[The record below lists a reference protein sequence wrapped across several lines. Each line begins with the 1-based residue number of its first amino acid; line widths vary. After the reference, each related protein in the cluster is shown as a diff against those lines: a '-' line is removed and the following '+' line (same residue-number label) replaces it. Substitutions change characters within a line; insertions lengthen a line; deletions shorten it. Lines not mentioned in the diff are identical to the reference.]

1 MKNVTFHIS
10 FDAENESDF
19 AFANSIVTALKVQSG
34 AKVKVQT
41 ENAGVNASEA
51 KAPATAASD
60 TKAPAA
66 AAPETKAPA
75 TVAPETKAPAT
86 TAPAPVPEAKA
97 AAKVE
102 YTCEDAR
109 KAMASKLAN
118 HRTALVDKLRSLGA
132 KNISTLPQDKYA
144 EFIDFCNSLT
154 D

>member
-10 FDAENESDF
+10 FEAENESDF
-19 AFANSIVTALKVQSG
+19 AFAHSIVTALKVQSG
-34 AKVKVQT
+34 VKAKEASVNAAEAKAPAAVPAVLEAKAPAAAVSEAKVP
-41 ENAGVNASEA
+41 EA
-51 KAPATAASD
+51 KAPAT
-60 TKAPAA
+60 P
-66 AAPETKAPA
+66 APET
-75 TVAPETKAPAT
+75 
-86 TAPAPVPEAKA
+86 KA

-109 KAMASKLAN
+109 KVMASKLAN

>member
-1 MKNVTFHIS
+1 MKKVTFNIS
-10 FDAENESDF
+10 FEIEDELDYVVAQ
-19 AFANSIVTALKVQSG
+19 SIVSILKSRSKRDTCSEMQVEPAEAEQG
-34 AKVKVQT
+34 PAAPAAPATPAVPAVP
-41 ENAGVNASEA
+41 EA
-51 KAPATAASD
+51 KAPTAV
-60 TKAPAA
+60 APEAKV
-66 AAPETKAPA
+66 PETKAPA
-75 TVAPETKAPAT
+75 APAS
-86 TAPAPVPEAKA
+86 EAKA

>member
-10 FDAENESDF
+10 FEAENESDF

-34 AKVKVQT
+34 VKAK
-41 ENAGVNASEA
+41 EACVNAAEA
-51 KAPATAASD
+51 KAPAAVPAVPEA
-60 TKAPAA
+60 KAPAA
-66 AAPETKAPA
+66 AVPEAKVPEVKAPATPAPETKAA
-75 TVAPETKAPAT
+75 
-86 TAPAPVPEAKA
+86 AKA
-97 AAKVE
+97 E

>member
-10 FDAENESDF
+10 FEAESLADF
-19 AFANSIVTALKVQSG
+19 QFANSIVTALKVQSG
-34 AKVKVQT
+34 
-41 ENAGVNASEA
+41 VNVEVTTNWPTAPA
-51 KAPATAASD
+51 PNVKAPATPAP
-60 TKAPAA
+60 APAA
-66 AAPETKAPA
+66 TAATATPAIPAAPA
-75 TVAPETKAPAT
+75 
-86 TAPAPVPEAKA
+86 PEAKA
-97 AAKVE
+97 TAKVE